1 MNLVFSNNVI
11 ISKILYFCQ
20 DPFEMRRINRSFY
33 ITHKK
38 GLITYLGGALKG
50 PTLFELYFTYMCGR
64 LIYTP
69 NGFFYFQKHRWNLIW
84 DVVLT
89 KYLLKM
95 ERILNIKFLNR
106 EDFIID
112 ELKKHLC
119 VDAPFNIDSTKWIF
133 SNGVFDISNSQLRD
147 GVPGDCLTFGVSKPY
162 EYFRPKEKTIQLF
175 STLFQTENDL
185 QLFLEF
191 AKDIARDQKR
201 KISLKGEG
209 SKLLKRVIK
218 VAFDD
223 YALIYGNRWKSTP
236 FIPKVTICTFKNLLD
251 SKKEIDR
258 VCVIGKVLPIGYRSL
273 NTCKKLPNLS
283 YKDEIKNMG
292 LYLRGIILRDDKI

>member
-11 ISKILYFCQ
+11 ISKILYFCR

-50 PTLFELYFTYMCGR
+50 SLESLFELYFTYMYGR
-64 LIYTP
+64 LIHTP
-69 NGFFYFQKHRWNLIW
+69 NGFFYFQKHRWNSIW
-84 DVVLT
+84 NVVLT
-89 KYLLKM
+89 KYLLDM
-95 ERILNIKFLNR
+95 ERVLNIKILNR
-106 EDFIID
+106 EDSIID
-112 ELKKHLC
+112 ELKKSLN
-119 VDAPFNIDSTKWIF
+119 VDMPFNTDSTKWIF
-133 SNGVFDISNSQLRD
+133 SNGVFDIAKSQFRD
-147 GVPGDCLTFGVSKPY
+147 GVPSDYLTFGVSKPY
-162 EYFRPKEKTIQLF
+162 EYFRPMEKTIQLF

-185 QLFLEF
+185 EIFLEF
-191 AKDIARDQKR
+191 AKDRDQKR

-218 VAFDD
+218 IAFDD
-223 YALIYGNRWKSTP
+223 YALIYGNRWEHTP
-236 FIPKVTICTFKNLLD
+236 FTPKVTICTFKNLLD
-251 SKKEIDR
+251 SKKAIDR
-258 VCVIGKVLPIGYRSL
+258 VCVIGKVLPIGYRSV

-292 LYLRGIILRDDKI
+292 MYLQGIILKDDKI